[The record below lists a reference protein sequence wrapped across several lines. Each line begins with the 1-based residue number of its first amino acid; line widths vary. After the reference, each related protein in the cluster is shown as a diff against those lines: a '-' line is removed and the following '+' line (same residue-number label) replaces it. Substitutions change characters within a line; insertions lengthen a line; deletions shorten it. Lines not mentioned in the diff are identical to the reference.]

1 MERVSPGTPLGEGQ
15 GKSKVCKAISMKLR
29 SATMNRRSAA
39 VSKAS
44 LRPTVIFDLGGVLV
58 SVDFMRACKRLEAAG
73 GAPAAHI
80 REVIAKGED
89 KAGFDTGRLSPQQ
102 FAARFCAAIGVRL
115 PYAEFAEIWCDI
127 FAEQQEVTA
136 LLDQIAAKAN
146 LVLLSNTDPLHIDY
160 VRSHYGVL
168 QKFGRML
175 LSYEVGYAK
184 PARQI
189 FERAIGPSAPGSRM
203 IYFDDVAEF
212 VSAAR
217 ACGLPAEQ
225 FVDATKLRRD
235 LERFGV
241 L

>member
-1 MERVSPGTPLGEGQ
+1 MVNPRAPSFILE
-15 GKSKVCKAISMKLR
+15 AIPYPDFTLATGVLRMKLR
-29 SATMNRRSAA
+29 SAP
-39 VSKAS
+39 VSKTS

-58 SVDFMRACKRLEAAG
+58 SVDFMRACRRLEAVG
-73 GAPAAHI
+73 GAPAAVI
-80 REVIAKGED
+80 REAIARGED
-89 KAGFDTGRLSPQQ
+89 KLGFDTGRLSPQQ

-127 FAEQQEVTA
+127 FAEQWEVTA
-136 LLDQIAAKAN
+136 LLDQIAVKAD
-146 LVLLSNTDPLHIDY
+146 LVLLSNTDPLHLDY
-160 VRSHYGVL
+160 VRSHYGFL
-168 QKFGRML
+168 QKFERML

-189 FERAIGPSAPGSRM
+189 FERALAPVTPGTRM

-212 VSAAR
+212 VFSAR

-225 FVDATKLRRD
+225 FVDAAKLRRD